1 MLYVQ
6 EEGLKISS
14 GQLNSVVVAVAAI
27 FSGPVVTMLMVGF
40 QLTSSLQIGKEEGWA
55 TLGQ

>member
-14 GQLNSVVVAVAAI
+14 GQLNSVVAPIVP
-27 FSGPVVTMLMVGF
+27 GLVVTMLMVEF
-40 QLTSSLQIGKEEGWA
+40 QMMSS
-55 TLGQ
+55 